1 MIRIKAGEAVKS
13 RLKPKGQ
20 ARAATPAPEPRV
32 ATATAVGN
40 PKFLPVTISLDQ
52 AMIDRLNDRA
62 HEMRLTRSAAIRVLL
77 AEALGK

>member
-20 ARAATPAPEPRV
+20 ATAGKPAPKPRI
-32 ATATAVGN
+32 ATVPAAGN

-52 AMIDRLNDRA
+52 AMIDRLDDRA

>member
-20 ARAATPAPEPRV
+20 ATAARPAPKPAL
-32 ATATAVGN
+32 ATAPIVGSS
-40 PKFLPVTISLDQ
+40 KFLPVTISLDQ
-52 AMIDRLNDRA
+52 AMIDRLDDRA

-77 AEALGK
+77 AEVLGK